1 MSHSHPHLALANLL
15 FPSIAHTSE
24 SLELLY
30 PARSV
35 STVTRFGPSPTG
47 FLHIGGVYTSLLSER
62 IAHLN
67 SGIFY
72 LRVED
77 TDDKREI
84 ENGVYMITEGLAK
97 FGITID
103 EGPIGKDGADVGSY
117 GPYTQSKRGSIYQTY
132 VKELVARGMAYPC
145 FLSESESVA
154 IREEQT
160 LAKQPLGIY
169 GSYSPWR
176 VATLE
181 EVTEALSAGKKY
193 VLRFRAHGNPNKRAK
208 LHDEIRGDI
217 EMQDNFMDTVLL
229 KQTGIP
235 TYHLAHVVDDHLMRT
250 THVIRAEEWIP
261 SFALHIQLTEAL
273 GFQAPKYIHI
283 APLLKADGGGKRK
296 LSKRKDPEAN
306 VEFFFEQ
313 GYTVEALV
321 DYMLGI
327 MDSKYEAWRLENP
340 TVNYKT
346 YPLVIDRL
354 PLSGALF
361 DIVKLDSIANTVLTR
376 LSTEELQ
383 SQGLEWAQKYDKEL
397 ARLMEQY
404 PEMTYKALDIERHTE
419 KDPRRFTKFSDL
431 RGQLQFFYEETFESL
446 KNTAPSLPECVTPE
460 VQKAFIEDYL
470 KAYDSTMDRDV
481 WFEQLKNIAHT
492 HKFARTGDEWK
503 TGEYIGRVG
512 DIAMM
517 LRLLL
522 CASAKTPDL
531 CYTMRVLGRETMEKR
546 LKR

>member
-1 MSHSHPHLALANLL
+1 MTDSNLTLANLL
-15 FPSIAHTSE
+15 FPDLPHTPE

-30 PARSV
+30 PPRTAPV
-35 STVTRFGPSPTG
+35 VTRFGPSPTG

-67 SGIFY
+67 SGVFY

-84 ENGVYMITEGLAK
+84 ENGVSMITEGLAN
-97 FGITID
+97 FRITID
-103 EGPIGKDGADVGSY
+103 EGPIGPGGADVGVY
-117 GPYTQSKRGSIYQTY
+117 GPYTQSLRGAIYQTY
-132 VKELVARGMAYPC
+132 VRDLVARGMAYPC
-145 FLSESESVA
+145 FLGETESAE
-154 IREEQT
+154 IRAEQT

-181 EVTEALSAGKKY
+181 EVQEALAEGKKY
-193 VLRFRAHGNPNKRAK
+193 VLRFRSHGNPSKRVK

-250 THVIRAEEWIP
+250 THVIRTEEWIP
-261 SFALHIQLTEAL
+261 SFALHMQMTEAL
-273 GFQAPKYIHI
+273 GFTAPKYFHA
-283 APLLKADGGGKRK
+283 APLMKAEGGGKRK

-313 GYTVEALV
+313 GYTVEALT

-327 MDSKYEAWRLENP
+327 MDSRYEAWRLENP
-340 TVNYKT
+340 DAGYKEYSLT
-346 YPLVIDRL
+346 IDRL
-354 PLSGALF
+354 PLAGALF
-361 DIVKLDSIANTVLTR
+361 DIQKLDSIANGFLTR
-376 LSTEELQ
+376 MPTEELQ
-383 SQGLEWAQKYDKEL
+383 ERGLEWARKYDAEL
-397 ARLMEQY
+397 AELMEQH
-404 PEMTYKALDIERHTE
+404 PDLTYQALDIERHTP

-431 RGQLQFFYEETFESL
+431 RGQLQFFYEETFETL
-446 KNTAPSLPECVTPE
+446 KSTAPAIPESITPE
-460 VQKAFIEDYL
+460 VQSAFIEAYL
-470 KAYDSTMDRDV
+470 QAYDPAMDRDV
-481 WFEQLKNIAHT
+481 WFEQLKDTAHA
-492 HKFARTGDEWK
+492 HKFARTGEEWK
-503 TGEYIGRVG
+503 TGEYLGRVG

-517 LRLLL
+517 LRIQL
-522 CASAKTPDL
+522 CASTKTPDL
-531 CYTMRVLGRETMEKR
+531 CSVMRVLGREAVERR
-546 LKR
+546 LRR

>member
-1 MSHSHPHLALANLL
+1 MTDSNLTLANLL
-15 FPSIAHTSE
+15 FPDLPYTPE
-24 SLELLY
+24 SLETLY
-30 PARSV
+30 PSRTI

-67 SGIFY
+67 DGVFY

-84 ENGVYMITEGLAK
+84 ENGVSMITEGLAK

-103 EGPIGKDGADVGSY
+103 EGPIGLGSADIGSY

-132 VKELVARGMAYPC
+132 IKELVARGIAYPC
-145 FLSESESVA
+145 FLTEEESAA
-154 IREEQT
+154 IREEQN

-176 VATLE
+176 SATLE
-181 EVTEALSAGKKY
+181 EVRAAIAEGKKY
-193 VLRFRAHGNPNKRAK
+193 VLRFRAHGNPSKRVK

-273 GFQAPKYIHI
+273 GFIPPKYIHI

-321 DYMLGI
+321 DYMFNI

-340 TVNYKT
+340 TADYKM
-346 YPLVIDRL
+346 YPLTIDRL

-361 DIVKLDSIANTVLTR
+361 DIVKLDSIANAVLTK

-383 SQGLEWAQKYDKEL
+383 SQGLKWAQKYDKDL
-397 ARLMEQY
+397 AHLMEIY
-404 PEMTYKALDIERHTE
+404 PDMTYKALDIERHTE

-431 RGQLQFFYEETFESL
+431 RGQLQFFYEETFETLRNS
-446 KNTAPSLPECVTPE
+446 APFLPDCITPE

-470 KAYDSTMDRDV
+470 KNYDATMERDV
-481 WFEQLKNIAHT
+481 WFEQLKNIAHA

-512 DIAMM
+512 DVAMM

-522 CASAKTPDL
+522 CASSKTPDL
-531 CYTMRVLGRETMEKR
+531 CYTMRVLGREVMEKR

>member
-1 MSHSHPHLALANLL
+1 MIDSNLALANLL
-15 FPSIAHTSE
+15 FPSLPHTPE

-35 STVTRFGPSPTG
+35 PMVTRFGPSPTG
-47 FLHIGGVYTSLLSER
+47 FLHIGGVYTSLLNER
-62 IAHLN
+62 ITHLN
-67 SGIFY
+67 GGIFY

-84 ENGVYMITEGLAK
+84 ENGVSMITEGLAR

-103 EGPIGKDGADVGSY
+103 EGPIGPDGSDIGSY

-132 VKELVARGMAYPC
+132 VKELVVRGVAYPC
-145 FLSESESVA
+145 FLGEDETTA

-160 LAKQPLGIY
+160 LAKQPMGIY

-181 EVTEALSAGKKY
+181 EVIEALAEGKKY
-193 VLRFRAHGNPNKRAK
+193 VLRFRAHGNPSKRVK

-273 GFQAPKYIHI
+273 GFQTPKYLHI

-306 VEFFFEQ
+306 VEFFFME
-313 GYTVEALV
+313 GYTVEALI

-327 MDSKYEAWRLENP
+327 MDSRYEAWRAENS
-340 TVNYKT
+340 TGDFQT
-346 YPLVIDRL
+346 YPLTIERL
-354 PLSGALF
+354 PLS
-361 DIVKLDSIANTVLTR
+361 
-376 LSTEELQ
+376 
-383 SQGLEWAQKYDKEL
+383 
-397 ARLMEQY
+397 
-404 PEMTYKALDIERHTE
+404 
-419 KDPRRFTKFSDL
+419 
-431 RGQLQFFYEETFESL
+431 
-446 KNTAPSLPECVTPE
+446 
-460 VQKAFIEDYL
+460 
-470 KAYDSTMDRDV
+470 
-481 WFEQLKNIAHT
+481 
-492 HKFARTGDEWK
+492 
-503 TGEYIGRVG
+503 
-512 DIAMM
+512 
-517 LRLLL
+517 
-522 CASAKTPDL
+522 
-531 CYTMRVLGRETMEKR
+531 
-546 LKR
+546 

>member
-1 MSHSHPHLALANLL
+1 MTDSNLALANLL
-15 FPSIAHTSE
+15 FPSLPYTPD

-30 PARSV
+30 PARTV
-35 STVTRFGPSPTG
+35 PVVTRVGPSPTG
-47 FLHIGGVYTSLLSER
+47 FLHIGTVYTALLSER

-67 SGIFY
+67 DGVFY
-72 LRVED
+72 FRNED

-84 ENGVYMITEGLAK
+84 ENAAEIMVDGIK
-97 FGITID
+97 RFGIRMD
-103 EGPIGKDGADVGSY
+103 EGGIGPDHSDIGAY
-117 GPYTQSKRGSIYQTY
+117 GPYSQSKRGPIYATY

-145 FLSESESVA
+145 FLGETEMAA

-160 LAKQPLGIY
+160 IAKQPMGIY

-181 EVTEALSAGKKY
+181 EVQKAIREGKKY
-193 VLRFRAHGNPNKRAK
+193 VLRFRTHGNPNKRVT
-208 LHDEIRGDI
+208 LRDEIRGDI

-250 THVIRAEEWIP
+250 THVMRGDEWIP
-261 SFALHIQLTEAL
+261 SYPLHVQLTEAL
-273 GFQAPKYIHI
+273 GFTLPKYVHI
-283 APLLKADGGGKRK
+283 SPLCKTEGGNKRK

-306 VEFFFEQ
+306 VEFFFRQ
-313 GYTVEALV
+313 GYMIEALA
-321 DYMLGI
+321 DYMFGI
-327 MDSKYEAWRLENP
+327 MDSRFEAWRNLNP
-340 TVNYKT
+340 TADYRT
-346 YPLVIDRL
+346 YPLTLEKL

-361 DIVKLDSIANTVLTR
+361 DIEKLDSIANNSMTL

-383 SQGLEWAQKYDKEL
+383 KRGLDWAREYDPEL

-404 PEMTYKALDIERHTE
+404 PDLTYRALDIERHTE
-419 KDPRRFTKFSDL
+419 KDPRRFTTFSDL
-431 RGQLQFFYEETFESL
+431 RGQLQFFYEETFEAL
-446 KNTAPSLPECVTPE
+446 KSTAPALPECITHE
-460 VQKAFIEDYL
+460 IQKAFVEDYL
-470 KAYDSTMDRDV
+470 KTYNPTMERDE
-481 WFEQLKNIAHT
+481 WFEQLKNLAHD

-503 TGEYIGRVG
+503 TGGYIGRVG

-517 LRLLL
+517 LRILL

-546 LKR
+546 LRG